1 MCEFCNNKY
10 YHTGCG
16 KTFLG
21 QGIEG
26 NLVDH
31 TFDGGHMVLYPYHED
46 PSEQYIV
53 QIDFCPFCGREM
65 TCSSTDKENL

>member
-46 PSEQYIV
+46 PSEQYYK
-53 QIDFCPFCGREM
+53 C
-65 TCSSTDKENL
+65 